1 MGSQL
6 FNIFLCNLY
15 LFIINLSWLIK
26 YADGNT
32 PLAMGSSEL
41 EVINEIKSTAES
53 FSLWFQNSCMKMSLN
68 KFHLLLGDRKIR
80 QVNFVLRSSQVCAG
94 KNFRYKNW
102 SWAYFSIRRRE
113 LVQKKATQKVNSLA
127 QISCSRIFEQRKRII
142 DSFINSLFLY
152 SAPIFMFLSGCL
164 KTSSTLFMKGL
175 QEFRIKI
182 TIPYL
187 HNFLEKVDP

>member
-1 MGSQL
+1 MLSL
-6 FNIFLCNLY
+6 SV
-15 LFIINLSWLIK
+15 FIKHRLGELRR
-26 YADGNT
+26 DNT
-32 PLAMGSSEL
+32 PFAMGSSEL

-53 FSLWFQNSCMKMSLN
+53 FSLWFQNICMKMSLN

-80 QVNFVLRSSQVCAG
+80 QVNFALRSSQLCAG
-94 KNFRYKNW
+94 KNFWDKNW

-152 SAPIFMFLSGCL
+152 CAPILIFLSGCL
-164 KTSSTLFMKGL
+164 NNLINLIHERTSRISYQDYNSLF
-175 QEFRIKI
+175 
-182 TIPYL
+182 T
-187 HNFLEKVDP
+187 